1 MAMRIQEILT
11 CLDEAHLHYELHEI
25 TREPVIL
32 FQTNNYMGDNGIH
45 MLLVIIQLTE
55 DGEYIKFFTPAAYHI
70 PDDET
75 AYAVLKTF
83 SIIAWQVKLV
93 DFEVDPADGEVR
105 PTIDFALE
113 DGTLTTE
120 QVRRCCKTLA
130 RVIDILHPYIKH
142 ALVHNEVHER
152 LLHGNVREIFSE
164 FAGFEQGDSTMDEF
178 RQRLAELQAEV
189 EEEVEE
195 LFSESEPPE
204 EQPNPE
210 KEDDPSDDEWI

>member
-1 MAMRIQEILT
+1 MAMRIQDILA

-93 DFEVDPADGEVR
+93 DFEIDPADGEVR

-113 DGTLTTE
+113 DGTL
-120 QVRRCCKTLA
+120 KTLA
-130 RVIDILHPYIKH
+130 RVIDILHPYVKH
-142 ALVHNEVHER
+142 ALLHNEVHER
-152 LLHGNVREIFSE
+152 LLHSNVREIFSE
-164 FAGFEQGDSTMDEF
+164 FSGFEQGDSTMDDF
-178 RQRLAELQAEV
+178 RKRLAELQAEV

-195 LFSESEPPE
+195 LFSESDIVEEPEPKPKPE
-204 EQPNPE
+204 E
-210 KEDDPSDDEWI
+210 PSDDEWI